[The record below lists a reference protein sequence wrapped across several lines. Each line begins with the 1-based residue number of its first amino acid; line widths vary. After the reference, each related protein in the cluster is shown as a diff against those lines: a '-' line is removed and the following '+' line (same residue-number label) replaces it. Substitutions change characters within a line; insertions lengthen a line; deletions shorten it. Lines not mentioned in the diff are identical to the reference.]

1 MTQHVLE
8 PAGTPDTRE
17 KILDAAEALFV
28 ELGFQGTSLRAIA
41 CAADVNL
48 AATHYHFGSKQGLLA
63 AVVQRRANPINEQRL
78 QLLKGL
84 TDSERPLTIKGILEA
99 FLTPVI
105 SAVPDGKVPGIVGR
119 LYTEPEA
126 VAKPIMEDTFKEVA
140 TCFQKAIAEVL
151 PGVSPLDIEWRFHF
165 MIGSMIHL
173 LQLSAPLGTTSS
185 PETFNEGVHRLIDF
199 VEAGLTQP

>member
-1 MTQHVLE
+1 
-8 PAGTPDTRE
+8 
-17 KILDAAEALFV
+17 
-28 ELGFQGTSLRAIA
+28 
-41 CAADVNL
+41 
-48 AATHYHFGSKQGLLA
+48 
-63 AVVQRRANPINEQRL
+63 
-78 QLLKGL
+78 
-84 TDSERPLTIKGILEA
+84 
-99 FLTPVI
+99 
-105 SAVPDGKVPGIVGR
+105 
-119 LYTEPEA
+119 
-126 VAKPIMEDTFKEVA
+126 MEDTFKEVA